1 MEHPSYPE
9 LLKIVWFLVWRQ
21 IVILAF
27 VFLMIGWGSSV
38 ILNSPMISSTVRSAM
53 ELVAYGVWFFG
64 VLPFIIKTIFQKQF
78 QGFHITFHRDGKAGQ
93 PQGQA

>member
-1 MEHPSYPE
+1 MEHPSYSE

-53 ELVAYGVWFFG
+53 EFVAYGVWFFG

-78 QGFHITFHRDGKAGQ
+78 QGFHITFHRDSKSGE